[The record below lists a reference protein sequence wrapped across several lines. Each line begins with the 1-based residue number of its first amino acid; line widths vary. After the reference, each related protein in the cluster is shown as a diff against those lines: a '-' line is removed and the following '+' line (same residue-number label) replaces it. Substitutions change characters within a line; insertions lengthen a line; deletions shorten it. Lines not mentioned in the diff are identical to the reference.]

1 MWKAMHAAVGRA
13 CPALPNFQLDRCF
26 PVSMRP
32 KPSERIGMHTEGLCL
47 RVTHA
52 MEVTAAKTQWEMLQS
67 TAAKQK
73 PSFQRLQDA
82 GIPGFPVGPAG
93 FEPAT
98 PWPLAV

>member
-1 MWKAMHAAVGRA
+1 
-13 CPALPNFQLDRCF
+13 
-26 PVSMRP
+26 
-32 KPSERIGMHTEGLCL
+32 MHTEGLCL

-73 PSFQRLQDA
+73 PSFQRFQDA
-82 GIPGFPVGPAG
+82 GTTGFPVGSAG

-98 PWPLAV
+98 PGRLQVKTVECNSFHNTPKRLESSHF